1 MAQENVTDSTV
12 AIDMQN
18 AQDNFTELYLT
29 KAEVEAA
36 RKSEAD
42 LESQIDYIQ
51 NQISSAVAGSGVL
64 VDLTDTL
71 GVLEDKLY
79 GVNGVSITKISFL
92 GAQILV
98 ISGEELQSRI
108 ETLENNLVLESF
120 RRMIGDSQVG
130 ADAFENGWVD
140 TLQDESNVDGSSTLW
155 YYDSDSDYI
164 TNLPN
169 ITFLSGGTPS
179 ASTEFNAAS
188 NSAKAFDDD
197 LATYWRPTGT
207 NDWIMYDLG
216 IGIETVPVSYSISG
230 NDNLPL
236 DEWVLEGSI
245 NGSDWTQL
253 DSQSGQTF
261 GYSTTTKTF
270 LLTNTIAYRYFRI
283 TLVSSGNLYALYEWK
298 MFEELQNSTII
309 FDAYEAESEPTDSKA
324 IFIMEA
330 IDTITLNTD
339 IKAWASNDDGST
351 YEQIT
356 LEDTG
361 DWETGQA
368 IIVGTE
374 EMTAV
379 TDQTTRLKIT
389 THNLKELKIHAVSNL
404 LREA

>member
-130 ADAFENGWVD
+130 VDAFENGWVD
-140 TLQDESNVDGSSTLW
+140 TLQDESNVDTA
-155 YYDSDSDYI
+155 
-164 TNLPN
+164 NC
-169 ITFLSGGTPS
+169 
-179 ASTEFNAAS
+179 
-188 NSAKAFDDD
+188 
-197 LATYWRPTGT
+197 
-207 NDWIMYDLG
+207 
-216 IGIETVPVSYSISG
+216 V
-230 NDNLPL
+230 
-236 DEWVLEGSI
+236 
-245 NGSDWTQL
+245 
-253 DSQSGQTF
+253 GQT
-261 GYSTTTKTF
+261 Y
-270 LLTNTIAYRYFRI
+270 
-283 TLVSSGNLYALYEWK
+283 
-298 MFEELQNSTII
+298 
-309 FDAYEAESEPTDSKA
+309 D
-324 IFIMEA
+324 
-330 IDTITLNTD
+330 
-339 IKAWASNDDGST
+339 
-351 YEQIT
+351 
-356 LEDTG
+356 
-361 DWETGQA
+361 
-368 IIVGTE
+368 
-374 EMTAV
+374 
-379 TDQTTRLKIT
+379 
-389 THNLKELKIHAVSNL
+389 
-404 LREA
+404 